1 MSDPLIEVRDLM
13 KVYGTG
19 DATVY
24 ALNGVDLAVAQGE
37 FAAIMGP
44 SGSGKST
51 LMNILGCLDRPT
63 SGEYFLDGRD
73 VSQLGKNELAEVRN
87 QKLGF
92 IFQSFNLLARLSS
105 LENVMLPMLYDL
117 QGSQS
122 YVVQQQRAKDA
133 LGAVGLGHRL
143 HHRPNQLSG
152 GQQQRVAI
160 ARALVNRPSVIL
172 ADEPT
177 GNLDSH
183 SSVEVLDLLHELHH
197 QGATIVMVT
206 HEPDVARHAQ
216 RIIWVH
222 DGKVV
227 PTGRDGTATLPES
240 ASLSRELVQ

>member
-1 MSDPLIEVRDLM
+1 MSEALIEVRDLM

-24 ALNGVDLAVAQGE
+24 ALNGVDLGVERGE

-63 SGEYFLDGRD
+63 SGEYWLDGRD
-73 VSQLGKNELAEVRN
+73 VSKLGKNELAEVRN

-117 QGSQS
+117 QGEQS
-122 YVVQQQRAKDA
+122 HAAQRQRAKEA
-133 LGAVGLGHRL
+133 LEAVGLGHRL
-143 HHRPNQLSG
+143 QHRPNQLSG

-183 SSVEVLDLLHELHH
+183 SSVEVLDLLHELHQ
-197 QGATIVMVT
+197 QGTTIVMVT

-222 DGKVV
+222 DGKVL
-227 PTGRDGTATLPES
+227 PGGRDGSENQQPVK
-240 ASLSRELVQ
+240 ELVQ

>member
-1 MSDPLIEVRDLM
+1 MSEALIEVRDLM

-24 ALNGVDLAVAQGE
+24 ALNGVDLGVERGE

-63 SGEYFLDGRD
+63 SGEYWLDGRD
-73 VSQLGKNELAEVRN
+73 VSKLGKNELAEVRN

-117 QGSQS
+117 QGEQS
-122 YVVQQQRAKDA
+122 HAVQRQRAKEA
-133 LGAVGLGHRL
+133 LEAVGLGHRL
-143 HHRPNQLSG
+143 QHRPNQLSG

-160 ARALVNRPSVIL
+160 ARALVNRPSVIV

-183 SSVEVLDLLHELHH
+183 SSVEVLDLLHELHQ
-197 QGATIVMVT
+197 QGTTIVMVT

-222 DGKVV
+222 DGKVL
-227 PTGRDGTATLPES
+227 PGGRAGSENQQPVK
-240 ASLSRELVQ
+240 ELVQ

>member
-1 MSDPLIEVRDLM
+1 MSTQLIEIRNLT
-13 KVYGTG
+13 KVYGSG
-19 DATVY
+19 EVAVH
-24 ALNGVDLAVAQGE
+24 ALDGVDLSIPRGE

-63 SGEYFLDGRD
+63 AGEYLLDGRD

-92 IFQSFNLLARLSS
+92 IFQSFNLLPRLTA
-105 LENVMLPMLYDL
+105 LDNVMLPMLYDL
-117 QGSQS
+117 NRNES
-122 YVVQQQRAKDA
+122 VQTQQERAKAA
-133 LGAVGLGHRL
+133 LESVGLGQRM
-143 HHRPNQLSG
+143 HHRPPELSG

-160 ARALVNRPSVIL
+160 ARALVNNPPVIL

-183 SSVEVLDLLHELHH
+183 SSEEVLDLLHQLNE
-197 QGATIVMVT
+197 QGVTIVMVT
-206 HEPDVARHAQ
+206 HEHDIALHAQ

-222 DGKVV
+222 DGKIIERAQET
-227 PTGRDGTATLPES
+227 TGSKVSDH
-240 ASLSRELVQ
+240 SLAKEMVQ

>member
-1 MSDPLIEVRDLM
+1 MSSNLIEVRDLT
-13 KVYGTG
+13 KVYGSG
-19 DATVY
+19 EAAVR
-24 ALNGVDLAVAQGE
+24 ALDGVDLTIQRGE

-63 SGEYFLDGRD
+63 AGEYILDGRD
-73 VSQLGKNELAEVRN
+73 VSKLGKNELAEVRN

-92 IFQSFNLLARLSS
+92 IFQSFNLLPRLNA
-105 LENVMLPMLYDL
+105 LENVIMPMLYDL
-117 QGSQS
+117 SREES
-122 YVVQQQRAKDA
+122 VKTQQERAAAA
-133 LGAVGLGHRL
+133 LESVGLGQRL
-143 HHRPNQLSG
+143 HHRPGELSG

-160 ARALVNRPSVIL
+160 ARALVNHPPLIL

-183 SSVEVLDLLHELHH
+183 SSEEVLELLEELNRK
-197 QGATIVMVT
+197 GVTIVMVT
-206 HEPDVARHAQ
+206 HEHDVALHAG

-227 PTGRDGTATLPES
+227 ERADDNSPIPAVRTQAEEV
-240 ASLSRELVQ
+240 SR